1 MSDMNKLSEELKS
14 KIIDAGSRTEGVR
27 STSSAVTSPARPA
40 LQDRAIAVVDHG
52 DPDRVYPFTTF

>member
-1 MSDMNKLSEELKS
+1 MSDVNTLFEGIKS
-14 KIIDAGSRTEGVR
+14 KIIDAGSRTEDVS

-52 DPDRVYPFTTF
+52 NPDRVYPFTTF